1 MKNELYLLNKLI
13 DIAWI
18 IILRMKKV
26 KVGIRYVAM
35 ACILVFFCFATTLP
49 AKAQRNHK
57 VKLSGTIYEL
67 DHNNKRLPLGYA
79 SVSIPEF
86 ALGTTS
92 NEKGRY
98 VIENVPNGKIRMQI
112 KYVGKMPIDTLIDA
126 SHDLVLNFTMKN
138 ENFKLEEV
146 IVTATN
152 NRSGK
157 PTSSYIS
164 RSAMEHMQAT
174 SLYDLMS
181 LMPGGISQNQDMSSA
196 QQINI
201 RQLSGS
207 AGPEALMNASGTAI
221 IRDGA
226 PISNNANLSAMNPT
240 VLNGSESP
248 SALAGGAPPAGGAD
262 ARSISTEN
270 IESIEIIR
278 GIPSVEYG
286 DLTSGAVIINTK
298 AGREPLRI
306 KAKANPNI
314 YQVSMGTGFDLG
326 KKRGALNV
334 SADYAY
340 NTTEPTSSYQH
351 YQRATTKLLYSNTLF
366 NNRLRMN
373 SSFDFIY
380 GRDQRERNPDDEQTK
395 TASEGRDIGFTINT
409 NGSWNINK
417 GWLKTLRY
425 VLSGTYT
432 DKDSYYETVYS
443 SATSPYS
450 MTTTNGTVLSN
461 FAGQHIYDADGNEIT
476 NFSPEDENHY
486 AVYLPSSYF
495 GHYEIDSREVNLF
508 AKITGSFFKASG
520 NVDNRILIGA
530 DFRSDGNVGNGKTYD
545 PSAPPYR
552 SVYGHNSSFRP
563 RNYKDIPFVNQF
575 GAYAEDNFK
584 WSIGG
589 THDLNIQAG
598 VRYDHASVV
607 GGIFSPR
614 VNASIDLIPNI
625 LSIQGGYGIAAKM
638 PSLLYLHPEDAYFEY
653 INLNEL
659 ANEDIPADQRL
670 FITTTE
676 VQQVDNSDLKIARNH
691 KAEIGLNLRA
701 GKMNLNVM
709 AYKER
714 LKDGYA
720 MNQTFDTFNA
730 FIYNEY
736 QRTENGI
743 ELASSVPV
751 LSTYT
756 KPTNNLDLETKGL
769 EFDLDIGRIDAIR
782 TAFQLNGSWMRTKSW
797 RSGYS
802 FYDNSEDAASAR
814 KPVAIYSQEG
824 DANYRQRFVT
834 TLRATHNIPR
844 IGFVVTMTAQ
854 AIWQQS
860 DWSTFGN
867 DSIPIGYLSLEDA
880 SVNMFPKGQF
890 TTTQQVKDAG
900 YGYMLQSVSHNNAI
914 KESYSPY
921 FCFNLN
927 VTKEIS
933 DMLRVSFFAN
943 NMFRSYP
950 RRESKRNPGSYTLL
964 NNRFFFG
971 LELSL
976 TL

>member
-1 MKNELYLLNKLI
+1 MK
-13 DIAWI
+13 
-18 IILRMKKV
+18 RKV
-26 KVGIRYVAM
+26 KIGIWNTIIYMLVVISLGVA
-35 ACILVFFCFATTLP
+35 LP
-49 AKAQRNHK
+49 VRSQNNYK
-57 VKLSGTIYEL
+57 VKLTGTVYEYG
-67 DHNNKRLPLGYA
+67 HNNRRLPLEFA
-79 SVSIPEF
+79 AVSIPEI

-92 NEKGRY
+92 NENGRY
-98 VIENVPNGKIRMQI
+98 TLENVPTGKIRMQI
-112 KYVGKMPIDTLIDA
+112 QYLGKVSIDTLINV
-126 SHDLVLNFTMKN
+126 SKDLVLNFTMRN
-138 ENFKLEEV
+138 EDFKLKEV
-146 IVTATN
+146 TVTATN
-152 NRSGK
+152 SRSGK
-157 PTSSYIS
+157 STSSHIS
-164 RSAMEHMQAT
+164 RSAMDHMQAT
-174 SLYDLMS
+174 SLYDVMS

-201 RQLSGS
+201 RQVSS
-207 AGPEALMNASGTAI
+207 SSGPEAPMNAMGTAI

-226 PISNNANLSAMNPT
+226 PISNNANLSAMSPT
-240 VLNGSESP
+240 VLSGTETPAS
-248 SALAGGAPPAGGAD
+248 LAGGASPAGGTD
-262 ARSISTEN
+262 VRSISTEN
-270 IESIEIIR
+270 IESIQIVR

-314 YQVSMGTGFDLG
+314 YQVSMGTGFELG
-326 KKRGALNV
+326 KKKGALNV

-340 NTTEPTSSYQH
+340 NTNNPISSYQH
-351 YQRATTKLLYSNTLF
+351 YQRATTKLLYSNTFF
-366 NNRLRMN
+366 NNKLRTN

-380 GRDQRERNPDDEQTK
+380 GKDQRERNPDDEQTK
-395 TASEGRDIGFTINT
+395 TASEGRDVGFTLNT
-409 NGSWNINK
+409 NGTWNINK

-425 VLSGTYT
+425 VLSGTYM

-450 MTTTNGTVLSN
+450 MTTTNGAVLSN
-461 FAGQHIYDADGNEIT
+461 FAGQHIYDVNGNQIT
-476 NFSPEDENHY
+476 NFGPEDINHY
-486 AVYLPSSYF
+486 AVYLPSSYL

-508 AKITGSFFKASG
+508 AKVTSSLFKASG
-520 NVDNRILIGA
+520 HVNNRILIGA
-530 DFRSDGNVGNGKTYD
+530 DFRSDGNVGKGKTYD
-545 PSAPPYR
+545 PSTPPYR
-552 SVYGHNSSFRP
+552 SQYGHNSSFRP
-563 RNYKDIPFVNQF
+563 RNYKDIPFINQF
-575 GAYAEDNFK
+575 GAYVEDNFK
-584 WSIGG
+584 WSISG

-598 VRYDHASVV
+598 VRYDHTSVV

-614 VNASIDLIPNI
+614 VNASIDLIPNL
-625 LSIQGGYGIAAKM
+625 LSLQGGYGIAAKM
-638 PSLLYLHPEDAYFEY
+638 PSLLYLYPENAYFEY
-653 INLNEL
+653 ININEL
-659 ANEDIPADQRL
+659 ANENIPESQRL
-670 FITTTE
+670 FMTTTE
-676 VQQVDNSDLKIARNH
+676 VRQVDNSDLKIAQNH
-691 KAEIGLNLRA
+691 KAEVGFNLRV
-701 GKMNLNVM
+701 GKTNLNVI

-714 LKDGYA
+714 LKDGYV
-720 MNQTFDTFNA
+720 MSQTFNTFNT

-743 ELASSVPV
+743 ELSSSLPV
-751 LSTYT
+751 LSTYA
-756 KPTNNLDLETKGL
+756 KPTNNLNIETKGL
-769 EFDLDIGRIDAIR
+769 EFDLNIGRIDAIR
-782 TAFQLNGSWMRTKSW
+782 TAFQINGSWMRTKSW
-797 RSGYS
+797 RQGYS

-814 KPVAIYSQEG
+814 KPVAIYSQDG
-824 DANYRQRFVT
+824 NASYKQQFVT

-860 DWSTFGN
+860 NWNTFGN
-867 DSIPIGYLSLEDA
+867 DSIPVGYLALEDA
-880 SVNMFPKGQF
+880 SVNMFPEGQY

-900 YGYMLQSVSHNNAI
+900 YGYMLNNVSHNNAI

-950 RRESKRNPGSYTLL
+950 RRESKRNPGSYTQL